1 MTGPIGG
8 PGRPPTD
15 LLEALRSGRITGEER
30 KQAVAKLVD
39 STFLEE
45 LFRSLRSTVE
55 EGGAM
60 GAGESAAGFLGMM
73 DQHLAE
79 AASHRMR
86 LGFGA
91 RMIGSEPAPDVGRS
105 EE

>member
-1 MTGPIGG
+1 MTDPIGG
-8 PGRPPTD
+8 GPRPPND
-15 LLEALRSGRITGEER
+15 LLEGLRSGRITGQER
-30 KQAVAKLVD
+30 KEAVARLVD

-45 LFRSLRSTVE
+45 LFRALRSTVD

-91 RMIGSEPAPDVGRS
+91 RMMGSNPAPEVGRS

>member
-1 MTGPIGG
+1 MTDPIGG
-8 PGRPPTD
+8 GPRPPND
-15 LLEALRSGRITGEER
+15 LLEGLRSGRITGQER
-30 KQAVAKLVD
+30 KEAVARLVD

-45 LFRSLRSTVE
+45 LFRALRSTVE

-91 RMIGSEPAPDVGRS
+91 RMMGSDPAPGVGRS

>member
-1 MTGPIGG
+1 MTDPIGG
-8 PGRPPTD
+8 GPRPPND
-15 LLEALRSGRITGEER
+15 LLEGLRSGRITGQER
-30 KQAVAKLVD
+30 KEAVARLVD

-45 LFRSLRSTVE
+45 LFRALRSTVD

-91 RMIGSEPAPDVGRS
+91 RMMGSDPAPEVGRS

>member
-1 MTGPIGG
+1 MTDPISGG
-8 PGRPPTD
+8 ARPPND
-15 LLEALRSGRITGEER
+15 LLEGLRSGRITGQER
-30 KQAVAKLVD
+30 KEAVARLVD

-45 LFRSLRSTVE
+45 LFRALRSTVE

-91 RMIGSEPAPDVGRS
+91 RMMGSDPAPEVGRS